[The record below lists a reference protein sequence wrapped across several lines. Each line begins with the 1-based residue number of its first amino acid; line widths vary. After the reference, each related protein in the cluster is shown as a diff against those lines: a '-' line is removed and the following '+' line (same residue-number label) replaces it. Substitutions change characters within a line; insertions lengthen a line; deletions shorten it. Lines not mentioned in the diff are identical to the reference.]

1 MNQLPQIRAVAL
13 LIFSFPNVVLLASP
27 GNKLQISVITV
38 SNFLAGA
45 LLHDQAEGLSN
56 RLFWDMH
63 GDGEA

>member
-1 MNQLPQIRAVAL
+1 MNPLPQIRAVAL
-13 LIFSFPNVVLLASP
+13 FIFSFPNVVLLASP

-38 SNFLAGA
+38 SNFLAGS
-45 LLHDQAEGLSN
+45 LLHDQVEGLSN